1 MEEEVGECAGALL
14 VGRVRGLQDE
24 GCLDGE
30 EEAGLW
36 RKVSMIRLP
45 RGGY

>member
-14 VGRVRGLQDE
+14 GRGVGGLEDE

-30 EEAGLW
+30 EETGLW
-36 RKVSMIRLP
+36 DGEWLFRV
-45 RGGY
+45 